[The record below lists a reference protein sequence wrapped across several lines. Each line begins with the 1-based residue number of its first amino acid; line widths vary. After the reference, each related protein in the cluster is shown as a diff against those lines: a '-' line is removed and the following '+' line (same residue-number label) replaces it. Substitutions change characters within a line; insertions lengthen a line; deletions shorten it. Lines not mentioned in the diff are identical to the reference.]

1 MASNTMQDI
10 EQAIGRLTPEEL
22 QELYA
27 WLEQNHPQPID
38 ARISSD
44 LEAGQLDS
52 AIFRA
57 LDDENNGRTRSV

>member
-1 MASNTMQDI
+1 MQDI
-10 EQAIGRLTPEEL
+10 EHAIGKLTPEEL

-38 ARISSD
+38 ARIGSD
-44 LEAGQLDS
+44 LEAGRLDS